1 MKYVLN
7 LKDKAGCIR
16 TGEEDEEKF
25 YVWGTG
31 AVNSPLQCLF
41 EKYAAENSSAA
52 ANYTLNN
59 KKLDFS
65 NADDWAVEINCP
77 EGELDEAS
85 RFDDAVAGYESI
97 PPGKRKAE
105 RTKEIFKRLEYSDTD
120 WSLAADL
127 FVRWNVEKD
136 FLTES
141 FEDFVD
147 WIEEEELEGTV
158 WTFFFGYQNEFRSFA
173 EDWVDAAE
181 VEEYLEFCRKAGYGD
196 EDDDWL
202 EIE

>member
-1 MKYVLN
+1 MKFKIEITKKSIV
-7 LKDKAGCIR
+7 KDVEVGTYEEAIKEFEQALWDEEILP
-16 TGEEDEEKF
+16 EDESLTAADLGFGGGRTLAGILREQKFLNYGSGKNLPCISFVQEK
-25 YVWGTG
+25 T
-31 AVNSPLQCLF
+31 
-41 EKYAAENSSAA
+41 
-52 ANYTLNN
+52 
-59 KKLDFS
+59 
-65 NADDWAVEINCP
+65 
-77 EGELDEAS
+77 
-85 RFDDAVAGYESI
+85 
-97 PPGKRKAE
+97 KAE

>member
-16 TGEEDEEKF
+16 TGYEEILEGDTRREVVSDYLEFHKIHTDENLTVEDIDCEEDEEKF

-31 AVNSPLQCLF
+31 AVSSPLQCLF

-97 PPGKRKAE
+97 PPGKRK
-105 RTKEIFKRLEYSDTD
+105 
-120 WSLAADL
+120 
-127 FVRWNVEKD
+127 
-136 FLTES
+136 
-141 FEDFVD
+141 
-147 WIEEEELEGTV
+147 EEE
-158 WTFFFGYQNEFRSFA
+158 
-173 EDWVDAAE
+173 
-181 VEEYLEFCRKAGYGD
+181 K
-196 EDDDWL
+196 
-202 EIE
+202 